1 MGLILALGGVI
12 IILGLFLD
20 SCVGVLQRGKRAYL
34 REQWQ
39 TEETLGLHGASYRAL
54 GISTNWGDEV
64 LPSSVFQGLTSASNG
79 YHSVPLGGAD
89 AEGKS
94 DGGIIVSKRHE
105 SHRDTVV

>member
-1 MGLILALGGVI
+1 MILAIGGVI

-20 SCVGVLQRGKRAYL
+20 TCVGVLQRGKWAYL

-39 TEETLGLHGASYRAL
+39 TEETSGLHGAAYRAL
-54 GISTNWGDEV
+54 GVSTNWGDEV
-64 LPSSVFQGLTSASNG
+64 PPSSVFQGLNSAADG
-79 YHSVPLGGAD
+79 YRSVPLEGAD

-94 DGGIIVSKRHE
+94 DGGFTVSERYG